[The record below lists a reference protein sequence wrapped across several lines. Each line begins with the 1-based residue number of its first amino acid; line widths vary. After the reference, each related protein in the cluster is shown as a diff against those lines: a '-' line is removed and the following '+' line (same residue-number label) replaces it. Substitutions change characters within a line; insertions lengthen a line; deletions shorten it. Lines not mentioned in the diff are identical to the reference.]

1 MRAGRSQSR
10 GAPGWRLPGF
20 LLAAALSLWA
30 ALPPGGA
37 SAQDIAR
44 GEYLA
49 QAGGCLGCHTEA
61 REGAVAFAGG
71 RALKSPFGT
80 FFGPNITPHA
90 EAGIGRWTEA
100 DFRRAMREGLRPDG
114 SRYFPAFP
122 YVAFT
127 RITDADLRDLWAYM
141 RSLPPSPQASR
152 PHDLSFPYNLRFGV
166 FFWNLLHFTPG
177 PMPDGKGQAPEARGR
192 YLAEALGHCGECHTP
207 RDWTGG
213 LRAAERYAGA
223 NVAGAKVPPI
233 TPERLARWSAG
244 DLSEFLSSGMTPDG
258 DFAGGE
264 MAEVIRNS
272 TGKLTAEDL
281 AALVAFLRAP
291 ARR

>member
-1 MRAGRSQSR
+1 MTLERDVPRAAGR
-10 GAPGWRLPGF
+10 GANFIALPAA
-20 LLAAALSLWA
+20 LLLWLAALAWPA
-30 ALPPGGA
+30 C
-37 SAQDIAR
+37 AQDAAR

-49 QAGGCLGCHTEA
+49 QAGGCLGCHSEA
-61 REGAVAFAGG
+61 RDGAAPFAGG

-80 FFGPNITPHA
+80 FYGPNITPHP

-100 DFRRAMREGLRPDG
+100 DFRRAMREGKRPDG
-114 SRYFPAFP
+114 ARYFPAFP

-127 RITDADLRDLWAYM
+127 GISDADLRDLWAYL
-141 RSLPPSPQASR
+141 RSLPASPQPSR
-152 PHDLSFPYNLRFGV
+152 AHDLGFPYNLRLGV
-166 FFWNLLHFTPG
+166 VLWNLLHFSPG
-177 PMPDGKGQAPEARGR
+177 PMPDGKGQAPEIRGR
-192 YLAEALGHCGECHTP
+192 YIAEALGHCGECHTP

-213 LRAAERYAGA
+213 LRRGAAYAGSTL
-223 NVAGAKVPPI
+223 GGTKVPSI
-233 TPERLARWSAG
+233 TPERLARWSAS

-272 TGKLTAEDL
+272 TSRLTSDDL
-281 AALVAFLRAP
+281 AALVAHLRSP

>member
-1 MRAGRSQSR
+1 V
-10 GAPGWRLPGF
+10 
-20 LLAAALSLWA
+20 
-30 ALPPGGA
+30 
-37 SAQDIAR
+37 AR

-49 QAGGCLGCHTEA
+49 QAGGCLGCHVEA
-61 REGAVAFAGG
+61 RAGATPFAGG

-80 FFGPNITPHA
+80 FFGPNITPHP

-100 DFRRAMREGLRPDG
+100 DFRRAMRDGKRPDG

-127 RITDADLRDLWAYM
+127 RISDADLRDLWAYL
-141 RSLPPSPQASR
+141 RSLPPSPQPNR
-152 PHDLSFPYNLRFGV
+152 PHDLSFPYNLRFGMV
-166 FFWNLLHFTPG
+166 FWNLLHFTPG
-177 PMPDGKGQAPEARGR
+177 AMPDGKGQAPEMRGR

-207 RDWTGG
+207 RGRTGG
-213 LRAAERYAGA
+213 LRRDASYGGA
-223 NVAGAKVPPI
+223 TMNGAKVPAI
-233 TPERLARWSAG
+233 TPERLGRWSAG
-244 DLSEFLSSGMTPDG
+244 DLAEFLSSGMTPDG

-281 AALVAFLRAP
+281 AALVAYLRAP
-291 ARR
+291 KQR

>member
-1 MRAGRSQSR
+1 VTRRAS
-10 GAPGWRLPGF
+10 ALLPLAALLAF
-20 LLAAALSLWA
+20 LAAASGQA
-30 ALPPGGA
+30 R
-37 SAQDIAR
+37 AQDVAR

-49 QAGGCLGCHTEA
+49 QAGGCLGCHVEA
-61 REGAVAFAGG
+61 REGATPFAGG

-80 FFGPNITPHA
+80 FYGPNITLHP

-100 DFRRAMREGLRPDG
+100 DFRRAMREGIRPDG
-114 SRYFPAFP
+114 ARYFPAFP

-127 RITDADLRDLWAYM
+127 RIGDADLRDLWAYL
-141 RSLPPSPQASR
+141 RSLPPSPQRNR
-152 PHDLSFPYNLRFGV
+152 PHDLSFPYSIRLGV
-166 FFWNLLHFTPG
+166 AFWNFLHFTPG
-177 PMPDGKGQAPEARGR
+177 AMPDGKGQGPEARGR

-213 LRAAERYAGA
+213 LRRDATYAGA
-223 NVAGAKVPPI
+223 TMNGAKVPAI
-233 TPERLARWSAG
+233 TPDRLARWSAG

-272 TGKLTAEDL
+272 TGKLSADDL
-281 AALVAFLRAP
+281 SALVAYLRAP

>member
-1 MRAGRSQSR
+1 VSARTGARPRARS
-10 GAPGWRLPGF
+10 GAR
-20 LLAAALSLWA
+20 AALAQVA
-30 ALPPGGA
+30 ALLLWLAMAPSEA
-37 SAQDIAR
+37 RAQDVAR

-49 QAGGCLGCHTEA
+49 QAGGCLGCHVEA
-61 REGAVAFAGG
+61 RAGATPFAGG

-80 FFGPNITPHA
+80 FFGPNITPHP

-100 DFRRAMREGLRPDG
+100 DFRRAMRDGKRPDG

-127 RITDADLRDLWAYM
+127 RISDADLRDLWAYL
-141 RSLPPSPQASR
+141 RSLPPSPQPNR
-152 PHDLSFPYNLRFGV
+152 PHDLSFPYNLRFGMV
-166 FFWNLLHFTPG
+166 FWNLLHFTPG
-177 PMPDGKGQAPEARGR
+177 AMPDGKGQAPEMRGR

-207 RDWTGG
+207 RGRTGG
-213 LRAAERYAGA
+213 LRRDASYGGA
-223 NVAGAKVPPI
+223 TMNGAKVPAI
-233 TPERLARWSAG
+233 TPERLGRWSAG
-244 DLSEFLSSGMTPDG
+244 DLAEFLSSGMTPDG

-281 AALVAFLRAP
+281 AALVAYLRAP
-291 ARR
+291 KQR

>member
-1 MRAGRSQSR
+1 VSARTGARPRARS
-10 GAPGWRLPGF
+10 GAR
-20 LLAAALSLWA
+20 AALAQVA
-30 ALPPGGA
+30 ALLLWLAVAPSEA
-37 SAQDIAR
+37 RAQDVAR

-49 QAGGCLGCHTEA
+49 QAGGCLGCHVEA
-61 REGAVAFAGG
+61 RAGATPFAGG

-80 FFGPNITPHA
+80 FFGPNITPHP

-100 DFRRAMREGLRPDG
+100 DFRRAMRDGKRPDG

-127 RITDADLRDLWAYM
+127 RISDADLRDLWAYL
-141 RSLPPSPQASR
+141 RSLPPSPQPNR
-152 PHDLSFPYNLRFGV
+152 PHDLSFPYNLRFGMV
-166 FFWNLLHFTPG
+166 FWNLLHFTPG
-177 PMPDGKGQAPEARGR
+177 AMPDGKGQAPEMRGR

-207 RDWTGG
+207 RGRTGG
-213 LRAAERYAGA
+213 LRRDASYGGA
-223 NVAGAKVPPI
+223 TMNGAKVPAI
-233 TPERLARWSAG
+233 TPERLGRWSAG
-244 DLSEFLSSGMTPDG
+244 DLAEFLSSGMTPDG

-281 AALVAFLRAP
+281 AALVAYLRAP
-291 ARR
+291 KQR

>member
-1 MRAGRSQSR
+1 MSARNGARPRARS
-10 GAPGWRLPGF
+10 GAR
-20 LLAAALSLWA
+20 AALAQVA
-30 ALPPGGA
+30 ALLLWLALAPSEA
-37 SAQDIAR
+37 RAQDVAR

-49 QAGGCLGCHTEA
+49 QAGGCLGCHVEA
-61 REGAVAFAGG
+61 RAGATPFAGG

-80 FFGPNITPHA
+80 FFGPNITPHP

-100 DFRRAMREGLRPDG
+100 DFRRAMRDGKRPDG

-127 RITDADLRDLWAYM
+127 RISDADLRDLWAYL
-141 RSLPPSPQASR
+141 RSLPPSPQPNR
-152 PHDLSFPYNLRFGV
+152 PHDLSFPYNLRFGMV
-166 FFWNLLHFTPG
+166 FWNLLHFTPG
-177 PMPDGKGQAPEARGR
+177 AMPDGKGQAPEMRGR

-207 RDWTGG
+207 RGRTGG
-213 LRAAERYAGA
+213 LRRDASYAGA
-223 NVAGAKVPPI
+223 TMNGAKVPAI

-244 DLSEFLSSGMTPDG
+244 DLAEFLSSGMTPDG

-281 AALVAFLRAP
+281 AALVAYLRAP
-291 ARR
+291 KQR

>member
-1 MRAGRSQSR
+1 VSARTGARPRARS
-10 GAPGWRLPGF
+10 GAR
-20 LLAAALSLWA
+20 AALAQVA
-30 ALPPGGA
+30 ALLLWLAVAPSEA
-37 SAQDIAR
+37 RAQDVAR

-49 QAGGCLGCHTEA
+49 QAGGCLGCHVEA
-61 REGAVAFAGG
+61 RAGATPFAGG

-80 FFGPNITPHA
+80 FFGPNITPHP

-100 DFRRAMREGLRPDG
+100 DFRRAMRDGKRPDG

-127 RITDADLRDLWAYM
+127 RISDADLRDLWAYL
-141 RSLPPSPQASR
+141 RSLPPSPQPNR
-152 PHDLSFPYNLRFGV
+152 PHDLSFPYNLRFGMV
-166 FFWNLLHFTPG
+166 FWNLLHFTPG
-177 PMPDGKGQAPEARGR
+177 AMPDGKGQAPEMRGR

-207 RDWTGG
+207 RGRIGG
-213 LRAAERYAGA
+213 LRRDASYGGA
-223 NVAGAKVPPI
+223 TMNGAKVPAI
-233 TPERLARWSAG
+233 TPERLGRWSAG
-244 DLSEFLSSGMTPDG
+244 DLAEFLSSGMTPDG

-281 AALVAFLRAP
+281 AALVAYLRAP
-291 ARR
+291 KQR

>member
-1 MRAGRSQSR
+1 MSARTGARPRARS
-10 GAPGWRLPGF
+10 GAR
-20 LLAAALSLWA
+20 AALAQVA
-30 ALPPGGA
+30 ALLLWLALAPSA
-37 SAQDIAR
+37 ARAQDVAR

-49 QAGGCLGCHTEA
+49 QAGGCLGCHVEA
-61 REGAVAFAGG
+61 RAGATPFAGG

-80 FFGPNITPHA
+80 FFGPNITPHP

-100 DFRRAMREGLRPDG
+100 DFRRAMRDGKRPDG

-127 RITDADLRDLWAYM
+127 RISDADLRDLWAYL
-141 RSLPPSPQASR
+141 RSLPPSPQPNR
-152 PHDLSFPYNLRFGV
+152 PHDLSFPYNLRFGMV
-166 FFWNLLHFTPG
+166 FWNLLHFTPG
-177 PMPDGKGQAPEARGR
+177 AMPDGKGQAPEMRGR

-207 RDWTGG
+207 RGRTGG
-213 LRAAERYAGA
+213 LRRDASYGGA
-223 NVAGAKVPPI
+223 TMNGAKVPAI
-233 TPERLARWSAG
+233 TPERLGRWSAG
-244 DLSEFLSSGMTPDG
+244 DLAEFLSSGMTPDG

-281 AALVAFLRAP
+281 AALVAYLRAP
-291 ARR
+291 KQR

>member
-1 MRAGRSQSR
+1 MSARTGARPRARS
-10 GAPGWRLPGF
+10 GAR
-20 LLAAALSLWA
+20 AARAQVAALLLWLA
-30 ALPPGGA
+30 VAPSEA
-37 SAQDIAR
+37 RAQDVAR

-49 QAGGCLGCHTEA
+49 QAGGCLGCHVEA
-61 REGAVAFAGG
+61 RAGATPFAGG

-80 FFGPNITPHA
+80 FFGPNITPHP

-100 DFRRAMREGLRPDG
+100 DFRRAMRDGKRPDG

-127 RITDADLRDLWAYM
+127 RISDADLRDLWAYL
-141 RSLPPSPQASR
+141 RSLPPSPQPNR
-152 PHDLSFPYNLRFGV
+152 PHDLSFPYNLRFGMV
-166 FFWNLLHFTPG
+166 FWNLLHFTPG
-177 PMPDGKGQAPEARGR
+177 AMPDGKGQAPEMRGR

-207 RDWTGG
+207 RGRTGG
-213 LRAAERYAGA
+213 LRRDASYGGA
-223 NVAGAKVPPI
+223 TMNGAKVPAI
-233 TPERLARWSAG
+233 IPERLGRWSAG
-244 DLSEFLSSGMTPDG
+244 DLAEFLSSGMTPDG

-281 AALVAFLRAP
+281 AALVAYLRAP
-291 ARR
+291 KQR

>member
-1 MRAGRSQSR
+1 MSARTGARPRARS
-10 GAPGWRLPGF
+10 GAR
-20 LLAAALSLWA
+20 AALAQVA
-30 ALPPGGA
+30 ALLLWLALAPSEA
-37 SAQDIAR
+37 RAQDVAR

-49 QAGGCLGCHTEA
+49 QAGGCLGCHVEA
-61 REGAVAFAGG
+61 RAGATPFAGG

-80 FFGPNITPHA
+80 FFGPNITPHP

-100 DFRRAMREGLRPDG
+100 DFRRAMRDGKRPDG

-127 RITDADLRDLWAYM
+127 RISDADLRDLWAYL
-141 RSLPPSPQASR
+141 RSLPPSPQPNR
-152 PHDLSFPYNLRFGV
+152 PHDLSFPYNLRFGMV
-166 FFWNLLHFTPG
+166 FWNLLHFTPG
-177 PMPDGKGQAPEARGR
+177 AMPDGKGQAPEMRGR

-207 RDWTGG
+207 RGRTGG
-213 LRAAERYAGA
+213 LRRDASYGGA
-223 NVAGAKVPPI
+223 TMNGAKVPAI
-233 TPERLARWSAG
+233 TPERLGRWSAG
-244 DLSEFLSSGMTPDG
+244 DLAEFLSSGMTPDG

-281 AALVAFLRAP
+281 AALVAYLRAP
-291 ARR
+291 KQR

>member
-1 MRAGRSQSR
+1 MSARTGARPRARS
-10 GAPGWRLPGF
+10 GAR
-20 LLAAALSLWA
+20 AALAQVA
-30 ALPPGGA
+30 ALLLWLAVAPSEA
-37 SAQDIAR
+37 RAQDVAR

-49 QAGGCLGCHTEA
+49 QAGGCLGCHVEA
-61 REGAVAFAGG
+61 RAGATPFAGG

-80 FFGPNITPHA
+80 FFGPNITPHP

-100 DFRRAMREGLRPDG
+100 DFRRAMRDGKRPDG

-127 RITDADLRDLWAYM
+127 RISDADLRDLWAYL
-141 RSLPPSPQASR
+141 RSLPPSPQPNR
-152 PHDLSFPYNLRFGV
+152 PHDLSFPYNLRFGMV
-166 FFWNLLHFTPG
+166 FWNLLHFTPG
-177 PMPDGKGQAPEARGR
+177 AMPDGKGQAPEMRGR

-207 RDWTGG
+207 RGRTGG
-213 LRAAERYAGA
+213 LRRDASYGGA
-223 NVAGAKVPPI
+223 TMNGAKVPAI
-233 TPERLARWSAG
+233 TPERLGRWSAG
-244 DLSEFLSSGMTPDG
+244 DLAEFLSSGMTPDG

-281 AALVAFLRAP
+281 AALVAYLRAP
-291 ARR
+291 KQR